1 MSDYLEIIARLG
13 AATLVGGAIGLNRNL
28 HGKPSGVRTLALVA
42 LGSALAVM
50 GTGNFASGLAS
61 DGNVI
66 SRAIQGVITGIGFL
80 GAGVIVRNEGTH
92 IQRLTTAACIWLT
105 ACIGVIC
112 GIGAW
117 RVVLVRM
124 AVLSAIPA
132 LAIAIPAG
140 VATGNRTTVGGIVFA
155 CLILYAAIAGM
166 ALLIGRSLW
175 PQYAIAVT
183 SDHASSSTPRKM
195 RWSWWDPA
203 VSCFEWGSPQRFGMR
218 SIHVRSKLA

>member
-1 MSDYLEIIARLG
+1 MSDYLEIIARLA

-61 DGNVI
+61 DGNAI

-117 RVVLVRM
+117 RVVLV
-124 AVLSAIPA
+124 ALPLAFIVLIFGGPLERALHDWWTRPGSA
-132 LAIAIPAG
+132 
-140 VATGNRTTVGGIVFA
+140 
-155 CLILYAAIAGM
+155 
-166 ALLIGRSLW
+166 
-175 PQYAIAVT
+175 
-183 SDHASSSTPRKM
+183 
-195 RWSWWDPA
+195 
-203 VSCFEWGSPQRFGMR
+203 
-218 SIHVRSKLA
+218 